1 MCDDGLLEK
10 LSPQFLPMPKFR
22 FVSLDMRLASGVNIS
37 RNMPVEILVLSSTR
51 KQHDGIAEYTRQ
63 VFRPEFQAYS
73 GVKVTI
79 VDIAPGNMLAAPFK
93 KADVLH
99 IQHEFFM
106 FDRLVGISA
115 LFYYPYLWFWSKCL
129 GFKIV
134 TTIHSTYNVNDL
146 PSALPHFQKLKWLF
160 PLGSLYIRLHFLMLA
175 ALSTRILILSKV
187 GMENMR
193 RVFSEKQMRRKI
205 QYVHLGNY
213 SSNIQ
218 MQPHGLLKQK
228 YGLDPSHKIF
238 TLFGF
243 AFPIKGYEY
252 GIQAMD
258 ILVNQRGRRDLRLII
273 VSGETGKASF
283 PGGGQGKSY
292 IDYLKGV
299 TRQLRLDEHVIFTG
313 YLADKD
319 PLLEEIFA
327 GTFCFLFPYLNR
339 NFPSGAIS
347 TVLASRKPIL
357 VSRIP
362 CFDEYEGLLTF
373 EEKDPLSLA
382 DKMTGL
388 LTDPA
393 HLAEAG
399 RITQHNADAFAME
412 HIFECHEK
420 LYREITGCAKA

>member
-1 MCDDGLLEK
+1 
-10 LSPQFLPMPKFR
+10 
-22 FVSLDMRLASGVNIS
+22 
-37 RNMPVEILVLSSTR
+37 MPVEILVLSSTR

-63 VFRPEFQAYS
+63 VFRPEFQAAS
-73 GVKVTI
+73 GVTVT
-79 VDIAPGNMLAAPFK
+79 VMDIAPGNMLSAPFK

-99 IQHEFFM
+99 IQHEFFL
-106 FDRLVGISA
+106 FDRFVGISA
-115 LFYYPYLWFWSKCL
+115 LFYYPYLWFWSKLL

-146 PSALPHFQKLKWLF
+146 PNALPHFQKFKWLF
-160 PLGSLYIRLHFLMLA
+160 PFGSLYIRLHFLMLA
-175 ALSTRILILSKV
+175 TLSARILILSKV

-193 RVFSEKQMRRKI
+193 RVFSKKQMQRKI

-218 MQPHGLLKQK
+218 MRQHGLLQQK
-228 YGLDPSHKIF
+228 YRLGPSHKIF

-252 GIQAMD
+252 GIQAMN

-292 IDYLKGV
+292 IDHLKDM
-299 TRQLRLDEHVIFTG
+299 TAEFRLDDYVIFTG

-319 PLLEEIFA
+319 SLLEEIFA

-373 EEKDPLSLA
+373 EEKDSLSLA
-382 DKMTGL
+382 NKMTGL

-393 HLAEAG
+393 QLAAAG
-399 RITQHNADAFAME
+399 RITEHNADAFAME
-412 HIFECHEK
+412 HIFKGHEK
-420 LYREITGCAKA
+420 IYREITGLA